1 MNTPGENR
9 QLYVRARAGLLDA
22 ADALG
27 VHLDAVVLVGAQAVY
42 THTSE
47 TEIVVDEYTTDADFA
62 FAPSDLTDSPLIA
75 ALMIAAGFVHQGQ
88 PGQWRSSRGVD
99 VDFMVPELLAG
110 PGSRNAD
117 LGPHGKSVARRAKG
131 LEAAIIDRDR
141 TMICALD
148 PADQRVVEMHVAGPG
163 ALLVAKV
170 HKIADRSTTP
180 NRLSDKD
187 ALDVLRLLQSVSTDD
202 LCARLVSL
210 RQDDLS
216 KGVTD
221 EAIAQ
226 LGSLL
231 GSTDS
236 IGVRM
241 AVSAVGILEDPDF
254 VASSM
259 VALVGDLLDELAARP
274 HQGASN

>member
-1 MNTPGENR
+1 MYE
-9 QLYVRARAGLLDA
+9 RARAGLLDA

-47 TEIVVDEYTTDADFA
+47 TEFVVDEYTTDAD
-62 FAPSDLTDSPLIA
+62 
-75 ALMIAAGFVHQGQ
+75 
-88 PGQWRSSRGVD
+88 
-99 VDFMVPELLAG
+99 
-110 PGSRNAD
+110 
-117 LGPHGKSVARRAKG
+117 LGPHGNSVAHRAKG
-131 LEAAIIDRDR
+131 LEAVLIDRGR
-141 TMICALD
+141 RMIEALD
-148 PADQRVVEMHVAGPG
+148 PNDGRSIEMSVAGPG

-170 HKIADRSTTP
+170 HKIANRSTVP
-180 NRLSDKD
+180 DRLNDKD

-226 LGSLL
+226 LGSLF

-254 VASSM
+254 IASSM